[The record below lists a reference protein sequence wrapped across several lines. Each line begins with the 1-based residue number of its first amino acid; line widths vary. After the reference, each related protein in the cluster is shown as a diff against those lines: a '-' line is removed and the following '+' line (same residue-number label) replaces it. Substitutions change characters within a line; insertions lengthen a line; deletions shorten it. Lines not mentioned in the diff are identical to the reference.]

1 MRKPEVSVHYIA
13 RAAIISAVYF
23 VITMVSHSISYGP
36 VQFRIAEAL
45 TVIPYA
51 DSAAIP
57 GVAIGCL
64 LGNLNSP
71 LGVVDILGGSTITL
85 ISAYLTYR
93 APNRY
98 VALLPPIVLNA
109 LGVPLYLA
117 PFFAQP
123 YWLVAAQVALGQL
136 VVIGILGLPALSLYE
151 KILDRYSRTD

>member
-1 MRKPEVSVHYIA
+1 MKKTNISANYIA
-13 RAAIISAVYF
+13 RSATISAVYF
-23 VITMVSHSISYGP
+23 VLTIVFEPISFGP
-36 VQFRIAEAL
+36 VQFRLSEAL
-45 TVIPYA
+45 TVIPFA

-64 LGNLNSP
+64 LANLNSP
-71 LGVVDILGGSTITL
+71 LGLVDILGGSAITL
-85 ISAYLTYR
+85 ISAYLTYK

-98 VALLPPIVLNA
+98 MALLPPIILNA

-123 YWLVAAQVALGQL
+123 YWLVTAQVALGQL

-151 KILDRYSRTD
+151 RIISRFTKHH